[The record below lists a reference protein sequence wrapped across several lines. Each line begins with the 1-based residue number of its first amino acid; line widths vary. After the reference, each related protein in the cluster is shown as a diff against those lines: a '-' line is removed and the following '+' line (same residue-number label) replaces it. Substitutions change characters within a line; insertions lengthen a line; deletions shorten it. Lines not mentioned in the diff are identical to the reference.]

1 LPAFASSSRSIAAAA
16 LVGAGAAMAANPAGA
31 GIRVILV
38 GDSTM
43 AARTG
48 YGDALCAL
56 FTPDVTCINLA
67 RGGRSSKSFRADG
80 SWDRVKA
87 LLVERP
93 DNRDTYVLIQFGHN
107 DQPGKAERSTDL
119 ATEFPA
125 NITRY
130 ADEVRR
136 TGARPV
142 LVTPLTRRT
151 FRDGVLA
158 EDLVPWANA
167 TRSVAR
173 LRQLP
178 LLDLN
183 TESMLAVSRM
193 GEAEADTLAKEG
205 EFDHT
210 HLGVKGAAYFSR
222 IVARE
227 LAEALPML
235 APRIGAAPQAAK
247 RPQLTDAQ
255 AAMYAHG
262 EVLRGWDPLADPLAT
277 GAPLTPDYVVDAAG
291 TANNPATFST
301 VQAAVNEAAAARRE
315 RRVYIL
321 VKPGTYREVLQVP
334 DAAPITL
341 YGADPDARQVRV
353 TASLDATSLKDGKPV
368 GTPGSAT
375 VRIRNPG
382 FQAKNLTFENA
393 YNKDGGDSARHSQ
406 AVAVMV
412 DDADRV
418 QFENVRFVGF
428 QDTLYLRATSP
439 ERPARVFL
447 HRSYIEGDMDF
458 IFGEAAALFLRTE
471 IRTLGDRAMSYI
483 TAAST
488 HVQSRY
494 GFVFEECAFTHDG
507 SANALA
513 GVFKLGRQYFPNQ
526 SPDAVGK
533 VAILRSRIGA
543 HVDRL
548 RPWADWGVA
557 GAPRYRP
564 VQYDSADYR
573 ANQGLPGK
581 VPVEPFLAEYHNTL
595 E

>member
-1 LPAFASSSRSIAAAA
+1 MPAFASSSRSIAAAA
-16 LVGAGAAMAANPAGA
+16 LVGAAAAMAANPAGA

-43 AARTG
+43 ASRTG
-48 YGDALCAL
+48 YGDALCGFFA
-56 FTPDVTCINLA
+56 PDVTCVNLA

-136 TGARPV
+136 TGAHAI
-142 LVTPLTRRT
+142 LVTPLARRT
-151 FRDGVLA
+151 FRGGVLS
-158 EDLVPWANA
+158 EDLVPWADA

-227 LAEALPML
+227 LAEAVPAL
-235 APRIGAAPQAAK
+235 APRIGVAPQAAK

-255 AAMYAHG
+255 AATYAYG
-262 EVLRGWDPLADPLAT
+262 EVLRSWDPLEDPLA
-277 GAPLTPDYVVDAAG
+277 ADAALTPDYVVDA
-291 TANNPATFST
+291 ST
-301 VQAAVNEAAAARRE
+301 TLQAAVNEASASGRDRRA
-315 RRVYIL
+315 YIL
-321 VKPGTYREVLQVP
+321 VKPGIYRETLLVP
-334 DAAPITL
+334 DSAVPITL
-341 YGADPDARQVRV
+341 YGADADARQVRI
-353 TASLDATSLKDGKPV
+353 TASIDATSLKDGKPV

-375 VRIRNPG
+375 VRIRNSG
-382 FQAKNLTFENA
+382 FQAKNLTFENG
-393 YNKDGGDSARHSQ
+393 YNKDVGDAARHSQ
-406 AVAVMV
+406 AVAVFV

-418 QFENVRFVGF
+418 QFENVRFVGY
-428 QDTLYLRATSP
+428 QDTLYLHATSP

-447 HRSYIEGDMDF
+447 HKSYIEGDMDF
-458 IFGEAAALFLRTE
+458 IFGAATAFFLRTE

-488 HVQSRY
+488 HVRSPH

-573 ANQGLPGK
+573 ANQGLPGR